1 MPIEQRTLWTD
12 AALTDPFLIPGIW
25 SSTKPANLC
34 LHQST
39 AWFPQIDVALY
50 RAPVQTERA
59 NPVTHFLEVEYKGLR
74 CRCTSF
80 TSRRPRQFTISP
92 HIVSTLSP

>member
-1 MPIEQRTLWTD
+1 MPIEQPTLWTD

-59 NPVTHFLEVEYKGLR
+59 NPVTHFLEVEYKGSFAAAAQ
-74 CRCTSF
+74 TSPAGGPPSSLF
-80 TSRRPRQFTISP
+80 RPA
-92 HIVSTLSP
+92 LSL